1 MPLIGAIVIST
12 VIFLIID
19 YKKEILYLFLK
30 YFFSIGLLFLFITI
44 ILITFSNTSIKDGF
58 DFLFFDMLSLTI
70 ARSEFD
76 KFLFIGVFKKLF
88 SINLNILSLPV
99 GSLLQLPII
108 ICYFIFI
115 TILFFKKNLESKK
128 KLFLYFLL
136 IAAILHYTQLGR
148 DWHHKF
154 IFFFII
160 VYFVLFHFFEIE
172 KKLSKRYLNFYIFA
186 LLVIYSVV
194 PINERVPLR
203 DLLQLKNFN
212 PKLYYL
218 KYTDDSPNIM
228 LKRARYHERIKISNF
243 HDQQIDILKYLE
255 KDKNIK
261 LFLIDDI
268 SNIFSLLLKKASNEP
283 SLIHHSQLFTPP
295 VNDQIKKVWIKKFM
309 DKYKKDPNAKLI
321 VCQDKFGRL
330 CVYSSLNEDGKFID
344 SVMPTDLKNNSFLKD
359 LLDQSNLL
367 YNTENFYVYE
377 SK

>member
-1 MPLIGAIVIST
+1 M
-12 VIFLIID
+12 IID

-44 ILITFSNTSIKDGF
+44 ILIIFSNTSIKDGL
-58 DFLFFDMLSLTI
+58 DYLFFDALTLTK
-70 ARSEFD
+70 ARTEFD
-76 KFLFIGVFKKLF
+76 KFLFIGVFKNLL

-99 GSLLQLPII
+99 GSLLQLPVV
-108 ICYFIFI
+108 ICYFILI
-115 TILFFKKNLESKK
+115 PILFFKKNLESKK
-128 KLFLYFLL
+128 KFFLYFLFF
-136 IAAILHYTQLGR
+136 ASILHYTQLGR

-172 KKLSKRYLNFYIFA
+172 KKLSRKHLSLFIFA
-186 LLVIYSVV
+186 LMIIYSVI
-194 PINERVPLR
+194 PFNERIPLR
-203 DLLQLKNFN
+203 DFLRLKNFN
-212 PKLYYL
+212 SKLYYL

-228 LKRARYHERIKISNF
+228 LKRATYHERIEISNF
-243 HDQQIDILKYLE
+243 HDQQIDILEYLK

-261 LFLIDDI
+261 LFFIDDI

-309 DKYKKDPNAKLI
+309 DKYKKNSNAKLI
-321 VCQDKFGRL
+321 VCKDNIGRL
-330 CVYSSLNEDGKFID
+330 CVYSSLNDDGKFVD
-344 SVMPTDLKNNSFLKD
+344 KVMPTNLKDNSFLKD